1 MKKMKWSIIGILIM
15 TVFVFAGCG
24 KEKKEQ
30 NPMEDMTLSFINI
43 GKGDA
48 FLLEIPNAGF
58 YMCDTGKKEDWDQIN
73 KLLKKKGVKEL
84 EGIFVSHGHK
94 DHAGNVES
102 LMKEYPTKSVY
113 ISGKD
118 SVSYKKIDVCAI
130 AEKAGVEL
138 KKMQGGENLH
148 FGKAEIN
155 VWIPKKTDK
164 KNENNNSMVLRV
176 DYGDTSWLLTGDM
189 EKEEEAVYL
198 SEHTNI
204 QADVLKLG
212 HHGEDDA
219 TSVALLS
226 RVKPKYGIITGNE
239 EENPDSVDP
248 QIAARLKAYGV
259 ETFYSEGE
267 QLATD
272 FISDGTA
279 IKIKEV
285 MESK

>member
-1 MKKMKWSIIGILIM
+1 MKKMKWGIIGILIM

-102 LMKEYPTKSVY
+102 LMKEYPTKAVY

-155 VWIPKKTDK
+155 VWIPKKPDK